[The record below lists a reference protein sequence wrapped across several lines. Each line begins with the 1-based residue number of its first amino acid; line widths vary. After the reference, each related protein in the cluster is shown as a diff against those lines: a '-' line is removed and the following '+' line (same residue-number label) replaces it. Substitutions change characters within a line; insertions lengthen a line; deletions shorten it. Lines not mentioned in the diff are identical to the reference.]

1 VLFNRELIQT
11 KRFDRYVKT
20 TPAESP
26 FPSVFRA
33 HPACSSCI
41 LRSPRVCSA
50 AAAVPAQVD
59 PKALRAQHLQRLAL
73 YHRILMDR
81 TERFYKIDR
90 LLVQH
95 RCVPIARFLEEL
107 EVSPATFKRDIEY
120 MRNRLHAPIVWDREQ
135 NGYCLTAPAKGA
147 PPYQL
152 PGLWF
157 NASEI
162 HALLAMERL
171 VEGIDPGILAQ
182 RLNPLRQRLRELLGS
197 ADHSAEEVRRR
208 IKVLP
213 MAGRT
218 TPAREFETAANALLN
233 RKRLFIRYLSRSADV
248 RHAIATAALAPPR
261 DDKQGH
267 GADVRHE
274 IATAHLPAPR
284 DDSFPS
290 SPALLPGGE
299 ARQANPDDN
308 FPSSLA
314 PDPSPKGRGEIT
326 EREISPQRLVHYR
339 ENWYL
344 DAWCHMRNALRT
356 FSMDRVQAAEICAT
370 RAMDVPEAELDE
382 VLGSGYGI
390 FAGRDVTWAKLRF
403 SPAAAR
409 WVAAESWHPKQR
421 GSYEADGSYILE
433 IPYSDDR
440 ELVRDILR
448 HGADV
453 EVVTPASLRE
463 AVRAELVSALKRY

>member
-1 VLFNRELIQT
+1 
-11 KRFDRYVKT
+11 
-20 TPAESP
+20 
-26 FPSVFRA
+26 
-33 HPACSSCI
+33 
-41 LRSPRVCSA
+41 
-50 AAAVPAQVD
+50 
-59 PKALRAQHLQRLAL
+59 
-73 YHRILMDR
+73 MDR

-90 LLVQH
+90 LLAQH

-162 HALLAMERL
+162 HALLAMEQL

-182 RLNPLRQRLRELLGS
+182 RLSPLRQRLRELLGS

-248 RHAIATAALAPPR
+248 RPRGAERSGATATSGWPR
-261 DDKQGH
+261 DDN
-267 GADVRHE
+267 
-274 IATAHLPAPR
+274 P
-284 DDSFPS
+284 PS
-290 SPALLPGGE
+290 SPTLLPGEEGRP
-299 ARQANPDDN
+299 AKRDD
-308 FPSSLA
+308 
-314 PDPSPKGRGEIT
+314 T
-326 EREISPQRLVHYR
+326 EREVSPQRLVHYR

-356 FSMDRVQAAEICAT
+356 FSMDRVQAAEIRAT
-370 RAMDVPEAELDE
+370 KATDVPEAELDE

-390 FAGRDVTWAKLRF
+390 FAGRSVTWAKLRF
-403 SPAAAR
+403 SPMAAR
-409 WVAAESWHPKQR
+409 WVASESWHPRQR
-421 GSYEADGSYILE
+421 GGYEADGSYVLE

-440 ELVRDILR
+440 ELLRDILK
-448 HGADV
+448 HSPDV
-453 EVVTPASLRE
+453 EVLAPATLRE
-463 AVRAELVSALKRY
+463 TVRSALQAALKRY

>member
-1 VLFNRELIQT
+1 
-11 KRFDRYVKT
+11 
-20 TPAESP
+20 
-26 FPSVFRA
+26 
-33 HPACSSCI
+33 
-41 LRSPRVCSA
+41 
-50 AAAVPAQVD
+50 
-59 PKALRAQHLQRLAL
+59 
-73 YHRILMDR
+73 MDR

-90 LLVQH
+90 LLAQQ

-107 EVSPATFKRDIEY
+107 EISPATFKRDIEY

-182 RLNPLRQRLRELLGS
+182 RLSPLKQRLRELLGS

-233 RKRLFIRYLSRSADV
+233 RKRLAIRYLSRS
-248 RHAIATAALAPPR
+248 
-261 DDKQGH
+261 
-267 GADVRHE
+267 
-274 IATAHLPAPR
+274 
-284 DDSFPS
+284 SPS
-290 SPALLPGGE
+290 SPTLLPGGQGK
-299 ARQANPDDN
+299 QANRD
-308 FPSSLA
+308 A
-314 PDPSPKGRGEIT
+314 T
-326 EREISPQRLVHYR
+326 EREVSPQRLLHYR

-344 DAWCHMRNALRT
+344 DAWCHMRNGLRT
-356 FSMDRVQAAEICAT
+356 FSMDRVQTAEI
-370 RAMDVPEAELDE
+370 RAANAINVPEAELDE

-390 FAGRDVTWAKLRF
+390 FAGREVTWAKLRF
-403 SPAAAR
+403 SPVAAR

-440 ELVRDILR
+440 ELLRDILK

-453 EVVTPASLRE
+453 EVITPAALRE
-463 AVRAELVSALKRY
+463 AVRAALASALKRY